1 MNRIRKIILYI
12 IGLGDVVSILEDIDC
27 DLSCCQLPFPMDDL
41 DVRVKNI
48 LKKLNSI

>member
-1 MNRIRKIILYI
+1 MERIRKLILHL
-12 IGLGDVVSILEDIDC
+12 IGLSEVVSLLEDIDC

-48 LKKLNSI
+48 LRKLNSK